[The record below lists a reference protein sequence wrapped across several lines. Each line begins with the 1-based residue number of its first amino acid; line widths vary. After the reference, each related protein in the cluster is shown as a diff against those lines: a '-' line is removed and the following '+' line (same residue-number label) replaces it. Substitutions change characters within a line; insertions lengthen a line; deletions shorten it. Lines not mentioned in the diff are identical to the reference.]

1 MSLLP
6 SAMDLWKP
14 WQLANF
20 VLLFLLSL
28 VIVSQA
34 IRGYRRNGSRPMLF
48 LALGIVMLTVVP
60 TVVLLLGA
68 QFYSART
75 VGLVIS
81 PLTNSIE
88 VLGLA
93 SIVYSLYGRR

>member
-6 SAMDLWKP
+6 SAMDLWEP
-14 WQLANF
+14 WQFANF
-20 VLLFLLSL
+20 VLLFGLSL
-28 VIVSQA
+28 LVVFQA

-48 LALGIVMLTVVP
+48 LALGIVLLTIVP
-60 TVVLLLGA
+60 TVVLFFGA
-68 QFYSART
+68 RWYGART

-81 PLTNSIE
+81 PLANSVE
-88 VLGLA
+88 VVGLA